1 MLLQFLG
8 ICYHSGMSNNNFAD
22 NIPNNLLSLRKQQH
36 YTQKELAHKAGL
48 NSNYYAK
55 VERGNGV
62 PSLKTLYRL
71 AKALDVTVSEI
82 VGY

>member
-1 MLLQFLG
+1 
-8 ICYHSGMSNNNFAD
+8 MSNNNFAD
-22 NIPNNLLSLRKQQH
+22 KIPDNLVSLRKQQH
-36 YTQKELAHKAGL
+36 YTQKELATKAGL
-48 NSNYYAK
+48 NPNYYAK
-55 VERGNGV
+55 VERGSGI